1 MSCLVILE
9 LENGA
14 PTRPSLATIT
24 ASRKLSEDVDVL
36 VVDGDSKSAVE
47 KSTNAKNIYYLNE
60 NNENL
65 IAEQMVELLRELSSK
80 FDYILAPSG
89 TFSKN
94 FMAEINDEVHKSKKR
109 NSKDDPKKSS
119 SARKIKKLQSD

>member
-47 KSTNAKNIYYLNE
+47 K
-60 NNENL
+60 
-65 IAEQMVELLRELSSK
+65 
-80 FDYILAPSG
+80 
-89 TFSKN
+89 
-94 FMAEINDEVHKSKKR
+94 
-109 NSKDDPKKSS
+109 
-119 SARKIKKLQSD
+119 